1 MERRRS
7 WGVALLAFATAA
19 ALGASSLSAE
29 SSHAAPAPETAW
41 ETVAPEKA
49 RQVLRDYFSAHYSE
63 AGCSAIYADLTHDG
77 AEELVVLELG
87 SDRTGEAIQLHGG
100 ALDPDRFAEGRV
112 TVLQAMPDE
121 TVTALYEY
129 TCASQHA
136 GWGEL
141 YLQKR
146 DGLSYL
152 LLYTPYTSTGRSDFQ
167 IALFFLGQDGEIQDT
182 VREEVCF
189 PVEEGTPQ
197 EGDADE
203 AGIEAFLQTAQALL
217 RDAKPLLVYDSVYDP
232 KTGTDGPRQFAY
244 LDELFTTY

>member
-1 MERRRS
+1 M
-7 WGVALLAFATAA
+7 ALATAA
-19 ALGASSLSAE
+19 ALGMTSLSAGMTHADPVPDTPAE
-29 SSHAAPAPETAW
+29 TAAPEA
-41 ETVAPEKA
+41 A

-77 AEELVVLELG
+77 TEEMLVLELG
-87 SDRTGEAIQLHGG
+87 DDRTGEPMQLHSS
-100 ALDPDRFAEGRV
+100 ALDPDRFTEGNV
-112 TVLQAMPDE
+112 TVLRAMPDG

-129 TCASQHA
+129 TCGSSHA

-152 LLYTPYTSTGRSDFQ
+152 LLYTPYTSTGRSTFE
-167 IALFFLGQDGEIQDT
+167 IALFSLGDGGELRDA
-182 VREEVCF
+182 VREAVTF
-189 PVEEGTPQ
+189 PVEEGAAR

-203 AGIEAFLQTAQALL
+203 AEIDAFLQTAQALL
-217 RDAKPLLVYDSVYDP
+217 RDAKPLIVYDAVYDP
-232 KTGTDGPRQFAY
+232 AAGTDGPRQFAY

>member
-1 MERRRS
+1 MERRRA
-7 WGVALLAFATAA
+7 WGVTLLALATAA
-19 ALGASSLSAE
+19 ALGVTSLRAE
-29 SSHAAPAPETAW
+29 SSHLAPAPEAAG

-87 SDRTGEAIQLHGG
+87 SDRAGETMLLHGG
-100 ALDPDRFAEGRV
+100 DLDPDRFLEGRV
-112 TVLQAMPDE
+112 TVLRAMPDE
-121 TVTALYEY
+121 NVAALYEY

-146 DGLSYL
+146 DGFSYL
-152 LLYTPYTSTGRSDFQ
+152 LLYAPYTSTGRSDFQ
-167 IALFFLGQDGEIQDT
+167 IALFSLGQGGEIRDA

-203 AGIEAFLQTAQALL
+203 AEIQAFLQTARTLL
-217 RDAKPLLVYDSVYDP
+217 RDAKPLLVYDAVYDP
-232 KTGTDGPRQFAY
+232 GTGTDGPRQFAY

>member
-29 SSHAAPAPETAW
+29 SSHAAPAPETVW

-129 TCASQHA
+129 TCASQHT

-167 IALFFLGQDGEIQDT
+167 IALFSLGQGGEICDA

-203 AGIEAFLQTAQALL
+203 AAIASFLQTAQALL

-232 KTGTDGPRQFAY
+232 ETGTDSPRQFAY